1 MKPLN
6 LDNRPCSP
14 ISSNCVIWQGP
25 DIPCIKLCAGDTVS
39 DVIFKMATEL
49 CAIMDTLD
57 IKNYDLS
64 CFNLAVCP
72 PDTFQELIQFLI
84 DQICELQGL
93 TPGTDG
99 TKTTCPDCVVTVAPC
114 LRETDSS
121 LPATM
126 QLLDYVQLLANKIC
140 TLITDV
146 TDLANQVTNIDA
158 RVTVL
163 ENTPPPTFTLPTIST
178 GCLQSYMSGAV
189 TASIDAVLNTLL
201 NNPTIGYCALVAATG
216 LPADLLASVAVQ
228 LTCIDDGSP
237 SLANP
242 AETMGTAYFP
252 TWVNSPTTASHTITN
267 LWLTICDLRTAIQSS
282 GTTVVEGG
290 EGITVTSATIGS
302 TTTYTVINDYLETF
316 VANLTIKNTY
326 APDSGVIPK
335 VTPSSVSGVQEG
347 QVISKYTSIGVNN
360 DFITATLGSGN
371 YVTNGCIPTISFG
384 TFDND
389 NGLFTITDPG
399 TYLINA
405 RIHLKPDNDSTT
417 FWSGTVATDIGSF
430 LLGIHPN
437 NNTDTFV
444 AQGQV
449 LIPSIDRN
457 VEIST
462 SLVLVAS
469 AGTALRVKVLNTTDR
484 NYDGTGYDGADG
496 ISFSIVKLR
505 DGLITTVCP

>member
-1 MKPLN
+1 
-6 LDNRPCSP
+6 
-14 ISSNCVIWQGP
+14 
-25 DIPCIKLCAGDTVS
+25 
-39 DVIFKMATEL
+39 
-49 CAIMDTLD
+49 
-57 IKNYDLS
+57 
-64 CFNLAVCP
+64 
-72 PDTFQELIQFLI
+72 
-84 DQICELQGL
+84 
-93 TPGTDG
+93 
-99 TKTTCPDCVVTVAPC
+99 
-114 LRETDSS
+114 
-121 LPATM
+121 
-126 QLLDYVQLLANKIC
+126 
-140 TLITDV
+140 
-146 TDLANQVTNIDA
+146 
-158 RVTVL
+158 
-163 ENTPPPTFTLPTIST
+163 
-178 GCLQSYMSGAV
+178 MSGAA

-201 NNPTIGYCALVAATG
+201 NNATIGYCALIGATG
-216 LPADLLASVAVQ
+216 LPADLLAAVAVQ
-228 LTCIDDGSP
+228 CIDGTSD

-242 AETMGTAYFP
+242 GQTMGTAYFP
-252 TWVNSPTTASHTITN
+252 TWVNTPVTVADAITN
-267 LWLTICDLRTAIQSS
+267 LWLTICDLRTAIQES

-326 APDSGVIPK
+326 DPDSGVIPK

-347 QVISKYTSIGVNN
+347 QVISKYTSIGVNK

-405 RIHLKPDNDSTT
+405 RIHLKPDNDSAT

-469 AGTALRVKVLNTTDR
+469 AGTSLRVKVLNTTDR
-484 NYDGTGYDGADG
+484 NYDGTAYDGADG

>member
-25 DIPCIKLCAGDTVS
+25 DIPCIKLCTGDTVS

-146 TDLANQVTNIDA
+146 TDLADQVTNIDA

-216 LPADLLASVAVQ
+216 LPASILASVAVQ
-228 LTCIDDGSP
+228 LTCIDDDSP

-242 AETMGTAYFP
+242 GETMGTAYFP
-252 TWVNSPTTASHTITN
+252 TWVNSPTTASHAITN
-267 LWLTICDLRTAIQSS
+267 LWLTICDLRTAIQAS

-484 NYDGTGYDGADG
+484 NYDGTGYDGADS

>member
-1 MKPLN
+1 
-6 LDNRPCSP
+6 
-14 ISSNCVIWQGP
+14 
-25 DIPCIKLCAGDTVS
+25 
-39 DVIFKMATEL
+39 
-49 CAIMDTLD
+49 
-57 IKNYDLS
+57 
-64 CFNLAVCP
+64 
-72 PDTFQELIQFLI
+72 
-84 DQICELQGL
+84 
-93 TPGTDG
+93 
-99 TKTTCPDCVVTVAPC
+99 
-114 LRETDSS
+114 
-121 LPATM
+121 
-126 QLLDYVQLLANKIC
+126 
-140 TLITDV
+140 
-146 TDLANQVTNIDA
+146 
-158 RVTVL
+158 
-163 ENTPPPTFTLPTIST
+163 
-178 GCLQSYMSGAV
+178 MSGAA

-216 LPADLLASVAVQ
+216 LPASILASVAVQ
-228 LTCIDDGSP
+228 LTCIDDDSP

-242 AETMGTAYFP
+242 GETMGTAYFP
-252 TWVNSPTTASHTITN
+252 TWVNSPITASHAITN
-267 LWLTICDLRTAIQSS
+267 LWLTICDLRTAIQES

-326 APDSGVIPK
+326 DPDSGVIPK

-347 QVISKYTSIGVNN
+347 QVISKYTSIGVNK

-405 RIHLKPDNDSTT
+405 RIHLKPDNDSAT

-469 AGTALRVKVLNTTDR
+469 AGTSLRVKVLNTTDR
-484 NYDGTGYDGADG
+484 NYDGTAYDGADG